1 MMFIKKSSLPL
12 VVLTIILLKN
22 VQETFGALFE
32 PYKVLGVHRRA
43 EIGEIRKTYKRLAKE
58 WHPDKVTGDK
68 EKKDAEAKF
77 IEINRA
83 YELLRYII
91 FYMMPIKFPND
102 VFCY

>member
-1 MMFIKKSSLPL
+1 MFIKKSSLPL

-22 VQETFGALFE
+22 VEETLGAVFE
-32 PYKVLGVHRRA
+32 PY
-43 EIGEIRKTYKRLAKE
+43 
-58 WHPDKVTGDK
+58 KVTGDK